1 MNGGIP
7 DEISKYSHRFNYNDI
22 QSLENLLKKFKN
34 QVACIILEP
43 VSKSKPICNT
53 LCNIAKKCKGFLKQV
68 RELADRYKTI
78 LIFDE
83 VVTGFRSSVGG
94 YQKFVKLLLT

>member
-53 LCNIAKKCKGFLKQV
+53 LCKYCKKSAKV
-68 RELADRYKTI
+68 
-78 LIFDE
+78 
-83 VVTGFRSSVGG
+83 S
-94 YQKFVKLLLT
+94 